1 MNKYYL
7 GTIALVIAFIAGFLL
22 SWGLYHQKSVIHD
35 GDTHGKILHDSSVIV
50 QKIHDTVFS
59 TKLQTVMG
67 TKVVHDIQIKIV
79 PDTLIKVDTAKRGD
93 TIYITKT
100 IGHDTIEV
108 RMAILRDNR
117 NGTLSVQAKAINGK
131 LISSI
136 DIPKDSLVFVQ
147 YKNALGVWTK
157 FSLLDGTLTAGAQYN
172 RAIGPIFIGGS
183 VGTQVNDFKNNWKN
197 LNGGL
202 QFGVNF

>member
-7 GTIALVIAFIAGFLL
+7 GTIALVIAFIAGFIL
-22 SWGLYHQKSVIHD
+22 SWGLYHQKSSIYQ
-35 GDTHGKILHDSSVIV
+35 GDTRQITLHDSSVIV

-59 TKLQTVMG
+59 TKLQVVNG
-67 TKVVHDIQIKIV
+67 TKVIHDIQLKIV
-79 PDTLIKVDTAKRGD
+79 PDTLVKVDTVKHGD

-100 IGHDTIEV
+100 IGHDTVEI
-108 RMAILRDNR
+108 RMAILRDNSK
-117 NGTLSVQAKAINGK
+117 GTLSVQAKAINGK
-131 LISSI
+131 LISAI

-157 FSLLDGTLTAGAQYN
+157 FSLLDGTLTAGALYN

-183 VGTQVNDFKNNWKN
+183 IGTQVNDFRNNWKN